1 MPDLTVV
8 VCVAFD
14 HRASAERLARFKE
27 CICHCPLV
35 DSALEVAGTFD
46 LIVQGRCSSLA
57 EYNENMDR
65 IRGQL
70 AEFVTRIE
78 TNFVG
83 KKIERNA
90 GLEDVGAVWLPC
102 EGGRK
107 RVEAHLIDKIVAEG
121 DYMRVHVGG
130 WNCLVHHTMQR
141 LSEQL
146 GSSNF
151 IKLNR
156 SVLVRIGFI
165 DRLVHDEHR
174 WKARLCD
181 GTQVGIAK
189 SHIKAMLRMMTG
201 ESTSTGREAN
211 IGARALTTNLELS
224 PAIPS
229 KSQTSVESSR

>member
-1 MPDLTVV
+1 MTDLVVV

-14 HRASAERLARFKE
+14 HRACADRLAMFKE
-27 CICHCPLV
+27 CIFNCPFV
-35 DSALEVAGTFD
+35 DTALEVAGTFD

-83 KKIERNA
+83 RQVERRREQEESRA
-90 GLEDVGAVWLPC
+90 LWLPC

-107 RVEAHLIDKIVAEG
+107 RVPSHSIDKIVAEG
-121 DYMRVHVGG
+121 DYMRVHVGD
-130 WNCLVHHTMQR
+130 WNCLVHYTMQR
-141 LSEQL
+141 LCEDL
-146 GSSNF
+146 GTTNF

-156 SVLVRIGFI
+156 SVLVRTDYI
-165 DRLVHDEHR
+165 DRLVKDERR

-181 GTQVGIAK
+181 GTQVSIAH
-189 SHIKAMLRMMTG
+189 SHVKKVLLLLSG
-201 ESTSTGREAN
+201 ESSKHRPGSSKPVE
-211 IGARALTTNLELS
+211 LTEKQDAINETRMPEL
-224 PAIPS
+224 A
-229 KSQTSVESSR
+229 

>member
-35 DSALEVAGTFD
+35 DTALEVAGTFD

-83 KKIERNA
+83 KKIERVPER
-90 GLEDVGAVWLPC
+90 EDIGALWLPC

-107 RVEAHLIDKIVAEG
+107 RVEAHLIDKVVAEG
-121 DYMRVHVGG
+121 DYMRVHVGS

-156 SVLVRIGFI
+156 SALVRIGFI
-165 DRLVHDEHR
+165 DRLVHDERR

-181 GTQVGIAK
+181 GTHVGIAK
-189 SHIKAMLRMMTG
+189 SHVKAMLQMMTG
-201 ESTSTGREAN
+201 EFSSNGRGSN
-211 IGARALTTNLELS
+211 SGAKLLATNLELS
-224 PAIPS
+224 SAIPS
-229 KSQTSVESSR
+229 SSHASLEN